1 MDRFGQGKR
10 IRVGCKGMSVTV
22 PKSRARYALG
32 VLFIVYAISLVD
44 RQILA
49 MLLEDIKLEMGLRD
63 WQLGFLSGISFALFY
78 STAGIP
84 LARLADRSSRRAVIS
99 AGMVAWSIATAFSGA
114 AQSFWQLALARVAVG
129 VGEAAGSP
137 PSHSLI
143 SDLFPPETRARA
155 IAIYTM
161 GANFGVMGGLMLGGW
176 LSQTIGWRWTFVA
189 VGLPGILFAVLVRF
203 TLPEP
208 QRGAIEKRV
217 DDAPQPP
224 LGEALRYLFRLRSY
238 RQLAAATSLYNVAS
252 YGFMFWVPAFMLR
265 VHEMD
270 RIEIGLWLGPIAG
283 FVGAAGALSGGWLAD
298 LGARR
303 DERWLAWIPAIAGLL
318 ATPCIAIFLLVQDA
332 YMAVLW
338 YVPISFLTAMWTGGT
353 YSAVQGLA
361 SLRMR
366 ATAAAVLLFL
376 LNFIGFGLGPQ
387 IVGILS
393 DSFEP
398 TWGRESIRYALLGVG
413 MCKAWGSIHGFLA
426 ARHLRSELEAVRRGF
441 G

>member
-1 MDRFGQGKR
+1 
-10 IRVGCKGMSVTV
+10 MSVTV

-49 MLLEDIKLEMGLRD
+49 MLLEDIKLDMGLRD

-84 LARLADRSSRRAVIS
+84 LARLADRSSRRTVIS

-155 IAIYTM
+155 IAVYTM

-203 TLPEP
+203 TLSHNGVPSRSESMTLRSHP
-208 QRGAIEKRV
+208 WVKHCVTCFGSGRTV
-217 DDAPQPP
+217 SWPP
-224 LGEALRYLFRLRSY
+224 RLRSTMW
-238 RQLAAATSLYNVAS
+238 LPTAS
-252 YGFMFWVPAFMLR
+252 C
-265 VHEMD
+265 
-270 RIEIGLWLGPIAG
+270 
-283 FVGAAGALSGGWLAD
+283 SGCP
-298 LGARR
+298 RSCS
-303 DERWLAWIPAIAGLL
+303 E
-318 ATPCIAIFLLVQDA
+318 
-332 YMAVLW
+332 YMR
-338 YVPISFLTAMWTGGT
+338 WTG
-353 YSAVQGLA
+353 SRLV
-361 SLRMR
+361 
-366 ATAAAVLLFL
+366 
-376 LNFIGFGLGPQ
+376 
-387 IVGILS
+387 
-393 DSFEP
+393 
-398 TWGRESIRYALLGVG
+398 
-413 MCKAWGSIHGFLA
+413 CGS
-426 ARHLRSELEAVRRGF
+426 VRLPVS
-441 G
+441 